1 MCAYVTLFVLVV
13 GMVVAI
19 VMYRRNPGPAQLA
32 GIIGFALLALARLG
46 WLFERPLVVELG
58 GLRVESAM
66 TSLSLALNLVSAAGL
81 ACVVYAYWRLASA
94 RA

>member
-13 GMVVAI
+13 GIVVAI
-19 VMYRRNPGPAQLA
+19 GMYRKNPGPAQLA
-32 GIIGFALLALARLG
+32 GIIGFGLLALARLG
-46 WLFERPLVVELG
+46 WLFQRPLAVELG

-66 TSLSLALNLVSAAGL
+66 VSLSLAFNFVSAAGL
-81 ACVVYAYWRLASA
+81 ACVVYAYWKLASA